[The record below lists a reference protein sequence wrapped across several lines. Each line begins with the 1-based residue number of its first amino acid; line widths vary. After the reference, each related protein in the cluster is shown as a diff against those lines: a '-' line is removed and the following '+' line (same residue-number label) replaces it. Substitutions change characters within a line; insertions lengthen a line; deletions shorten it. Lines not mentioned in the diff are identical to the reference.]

1 MKAKEHSDEIIMLG
15 EQEFY
20 RKCEFTCPRC
30 KAVIR
35 PSGVVDAYSE
45 ILRKGGEEKA
55 DEIIAETIED
65 MQKQHFKLHT
75 IEDMLKR
82 EGIDGDEVEK
92 LKKLEKDIIT
102 AISITRLE
110 DRFGKAKIEFC

>member
-20 RKCEFTCPRC
+20 RKCEFTCPKC

-35 PSGVVDAYSE
+35 PSGATDLYMK
-45 ILRKGGEEKA
+45 LLQKA
-55 DEIIAETIED
+55 GQDRADSIIAETIED

-75 IEDMLKR
+75 IENMLKQ
-82 EGIDGDEVEK
+82 EGIEGEGLER
-92 LKKLEKDIIT
+92 LEKDIIT
-102 AISITRLE
+102 AISIVRLE
-110 DRFGKAKIEFC
+110 ERFGKAKIEFGKH

>member
-1 MKAKEHSDEIIMLG
+1 MNEYGFIH
-15 EQEFY
+15 
-20 RKCEFTCPRC
+20 KCEFTCPRC

-55 DEIIAETIED
+55 DKIIAETVED

-75 IEDMLKR
+75 IEDMLKQ

-92 LKKLEKDIIT
+92 LEKDITT

-110 DRFGKAKIEFC
+110 DRFGKAKIEFCQH